1 MQNTLYLLRHGELE
15 QKHVLAGHTDLLLSS
30 MGKQQLAEKVKQL
43 PQINQL
49 FSSPLSR
56 CCAFAQQF
64 AKQQQLSLQ
73 TSSLLK
79 EMNFGDWDG
88 QPFETL
94 WQSTST
100 EKTTLGNFWQN
111 PWQYTPPN
119 GESIAEFSQRIDL
132 WWQAWLTQK
141 PAGNS
146 LAITHAGVIKHLLA
160 RVVGLDIKQSQH
172 LSVFDIPYAGLIRI
186 DVFHEEQQAWPKI
199 IF

>member
-30 MGKQQLAEKVKQL
+30 IGKQQLAEKVKLL
-43 PQINQL
+43 PPINQL
-49 FSSPLSR
+49 FSSPLAR
-56 CCAFAQQF
+56 CCTFAQQF
-64 AKQQQLSLQ
+64 AKQHQLILQ

-100 EKTTLGNFWQN
+100 EQTRLGDFWQN
-111 PWQYTPPN
+111 PWQHTPPN
-119 GESIAEFSQRIDL
+119 GESMAEFSQRIDS
-132 WWQAWLTQK
+132 WWQTWLTQK

-146 LAITHAGVIKHLLA
+146 LAITHAGVIKHVLA

>member
-1 MQNTLYLLRHGELE
+1 LQNTLYLLRHGELE
-15 QKHVLAGHTDLLLSS
+15 QKHVLAGHSDLLLSS
-30 MGKQQLAEKVKQL
+30 VGEQQLVEKVKEL

-49 FSSPLSR
+49 FSSPLAR
-56 CCAFAQQF
+56 CYIFAQLF
-64 AKQQQLSLQ
+64 AKQQRLTLQ
-73 TSSLLK
+73 TSALLK

-88 QPFETL
+88 LPFETL
-94 WQSTST
+94 WQTTST
-100 EKTTLGNFWQN
+100 EQSRLGDFWQN
-111 PWQYTPPN
+111 PWQHTPPN
-119 GESIAEFSQRIDL
+119 GETMAEFTQRVDC
-132 WWQAWLTQK
+132 WWQTWLTQK

>member
-15 QKHVLAGHTDLLLSS
+15 QKHVLAGHTNLLLSS
-30 MGKQQLAEKVKQL
+30 FGKQQLAQKAKVL
-43 PQINQL
+43 PRINQL

-56 CCAFAQQF
+56 CYAFAQQF
-64 AKQQQLSLQ
+64 AKQQQLTLQ
-73 TSSLLK
+73 TSVLLK

-88 QPFETL
+88 LPFEIL
-94 WQSTST
+94 WQSTAS
-100 EKTTLGNFWQN
+100 EQTTLGNFWQN
-111 PWQYTPPN
+111 PWQHTPPN
-119 GESIAEFSQRIDL
+119 GESMAEFSQRIDL
-132 WWQAWLTQK
+132 WWQTWLTQK

-146 LAITHAGVIKHLLA
+146 LVITHAGVIKHLLA

-186 DVFHEEQQAWPKI
+186 DVFHDEQQAWPKI